1 MKKLH
6 EWIVFSV
13 AVLSIGSLYLCW
25 GLHSKVSVIAKES
38 SALYKELLCD
48 PKEPERKP
56 VAVWDSSLCKG
67 LKTLPSAEDLRIL
80 KSVKKVNLTGV
91 VAPYN
96 ASFVE
101 YKDGYLMVFRYD
113 IKERKKFLGVTTPL
127 RQKIPFHSQKMPY
140 KTFIGAVRL
149 DKNFNQISSIET
161 IDTGSD
167 FSEDPRIFSV
177 GEKLYLS
184 YNDMQPNEVYSRTMR
199 LAELD
204 RETLKPIFIN
214 DIDQHI
220 NFVEKNWVPFAGK
233 DAFGKDRIFFGY
245 GINPHKVLAMDDPQS
260 SHMDHLVCPHNIAFQ
275 KLAWREKKWGVLR
288 GGTPAILV
296 NGQYLAFF
304 HTLFYESKRPWY
316 AMGAYTFEA
325 SPPYRITAVSPFPI
339 LFKGIFDTPAIN
351 TAHSKKKAIYPA
363 GITLDQEDGKD
374 VIHISCGE
382 NDSSIKILTFDK
394 ELLLQSLVP
403 TTPYDPTKKSD

>member
-13 AVLSIGSLYLCW
+13 AAISLTSLCLSW
-25 GLHSKVSVIAKES
+25 GLHTKIRNIAKES
-38 SALYKELLCD
+38 SSLYKELLPD
-48 PKEPERKP
+48 LKDQDRETGQ
-56 VAVWDSSLCKG
+56 VWDSSLCKG
-67 LKTLPSAEDLRIL
+67 LKTLPNAEDLRIL
-80 KSVKKVNLTGV
+80 KSVKKLDLKGV

-101 YKDGYLMVFRYD
+101 DKNGYLMVFRYD
-113 IKERKKFLGVTTPL
+113 IKERRKVLGITIPL
-127 RQKIPFHSQKMPY
+127 RQKISFHSQKMPY
-140 KTFIGAVRL
+140 RTFIGAVRL
-149 DKNFNQISSIET
+149 DKNFTQISDIQT

-167 FSEDPRIFSV
+167 FSEDPRVFSA
-177 GEKLYLS
+177 GDKLYLS

-233 DAFGKDRIFFGY
+233 DASGKDRIFFGY
-245 GINPHKVLAMDDPQS
+245 GINPHKVLIMDDPQS
-260 SHMDHLVCPHNIAFQ
+260 SHMDHPVCPHNIAFQ
-275 KLAWREKKWGVLR
+275 KLAWKEKKWGTLR
-288 GGTPAILV
+288 GGTPALMV

-325 SPPYRITAVSPFPI
+325 SPPYRVTAVSPFPI
-339 LFKGIFDTPAIN
+339 LFKGIYDTPAIN

-363 GITLDQEDGKD
+363 GMVLGKEDGRD

-382 NDSSIKILTFDK
+382 NDSSVKILTFDT
-394 ELLLQSLVP
+394 EALLQSLVP
-403 TTPYDPTKKSD
+403 TTPYDSTKSQN